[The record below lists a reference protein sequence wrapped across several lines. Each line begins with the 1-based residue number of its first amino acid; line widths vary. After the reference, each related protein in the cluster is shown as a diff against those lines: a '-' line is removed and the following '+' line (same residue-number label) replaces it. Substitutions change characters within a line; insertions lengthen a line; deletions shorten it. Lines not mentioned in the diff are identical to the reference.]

1 MTPGGQAQIG
11 NVDLVKQLNSA
22 AVYRLIDQYGPIS
35 RIQIAEQSQLAPASV
50 TKITRQLIE
59 RGLIKEVDQQAS
71 TGGRRA
77 ISIVTETRNFH
88 AIGVRLGR
96 HDATI
101 TLFDLS
107 SKVLAEEHYP
117 LPERTQQT
125 LEHALLN
132 AIAQFIDSYQ
142 RKLRELIAI
151 SVILPGLVD
160 PDSGKIHYMPH
171 IQVENWGLVEALE
184 ERFKVTCFVGHDIR
198 SLAFFF
204 MPHIQVEN
212 WGLVEALEER
222 FKVTCFVGHDIR
234 SLALAEHYFGAS
246 QDCED
251 SILVRVHRG
260 TGAGIISNGRIFIG
274 RNGNVGEIGHIQVE
288 PLGERCHCGNFGCLE
303 TIAANAAIEQR
314 VLNLLKQ
321 GYQSRV
327 PLDDCTIKTICKAA
341 NKGDSLASEV
351 IEYVGRHLGKTIA
364 IAINLFNPQKIV
376 IAGEITEADKVLL
389 PAIESCINTQALK
402 AFRTNLPVVRS
413 ELDHRSAIGAFALV
427 KRAMLNGI
435 LLQHLLEN

>member
-1 MTPGGQAQIG
+1 MTAGGQAQIG

-22 AVYRLIDQYGPIS
+22 AVYRLIDQHGPIS

-77 ISIVTETRNFH
+77 ISIIAETRNFN

-96 HDATI
+96 YDATL
-101 TLFDLS
+101 TLYDLS
-107 SKVLAEEHYP
+107 SKTLEEEHFP
-117 LPERTQQT
+117 LPERTQET

-132 AIAQFIDSYQ
+132 IIATFIENCQ
-142 RKLRELIAI
+142 RKIRELIAI

-160 PDSGKIHYMPH
+160 PESGVIRYMPH
-171 IQVENWGLVEALE
+171 IAVENWGLVGALE
-184 ERFKVTCFVGHDIR
+184 KRF
-198 SLAFFF
+198 
-204 MPHIQVEN
+204 N
-212 WGLVEALEER
+212 
-222 FKVTCFVGHDIR
+222 VTCFVGHDIR

-274 RNGNVGEIGHIQVE
+274 RNGNVGEIGHIQVD
-288 PLGERCHCGNFGCLE
+288 LLE
-303 TIAANAAIEQR
+303 
-314 VLNLLKQ
+314 Q
-321 GYQSRV
+321 GYQSRLT
-327 PLDDCTIKTICKAA
+327 PDDCTIKTICKAA
-341 NKGDSLASEV
+341 NKGDALACEV

-376 IAGEITEADKVLL
+376 VAGEIVEAEKVLL
-389 PAIESCINTQALK
+389 PAIEGCINAQALK
-402 AFRTNLPVVRS
+402 AFRKNLPVVRS
-413 ELDHRSAIGAFALV
+413 TLDHRSAIGAFALV
-427 KRAMLNGI
+427 KRAMLNGT
-435 LLQHLLEN
+435 LLQRLLES

>member
-1 MTPGGQAQIG
+1 M
-11 NVDLVKQLNSA
+11 
-22 AVYRLIDQYGPIS
+22 
-35 RIQIAEQSQLAPASV
+35 
-50 TKITRQLIE
+50 
-59 RGLIKEVDQQAS
+59 
-71 TGGRRA
+71 
-77 ISIVTETRNFH
+77 
-88 AIGVRLGR
+88 
-96 HDATI
+96 
-101 TLFDLS
+101 
-107 SKVLAEEHYP
+107 LAEEHYP

-160 PDSGKIHYMPH
+160 PDSGKIHY
-171 IQVENWGLVEALE
+171 
-184 ERFKVTCFVGHDIR
+184 
-198 SLAFFF
+198 

-364 IAINLFNPQKIV
+364 IAINLFNPQKL
-376 IAGEITEADKVLL
+376 LL
-389 PAIESCINTQALK
+389 PVKSPKPIKCCSLLLK
-402 AFRTNLPVVRS
+402 A
-413 ELDHRSAIGAFALV
+413 ALIP
-427 KRAMLNGI
+427 RR
-435 LLQHLLEN
+435 

>member
-160 PDSGKIHYMPH
+160 PDSGKIHY
-171 IQVENWGLVEALE
+171 
-184 ERFKVTCFVGHDIR
+184 
-198 SLAFFF
+198 

-435 LLQHLLEN
+435 LLQHLLGN